1 MTEAQAQVAA
11 GVGLGAMV
19 GFMYGV
25 LIVCYI
31 FRIIAEWK
39 IFTKAGEKGWKTLIP
54 FYNVYIEYKLTS
66 TNKMFVIFLIVT
78 FLAALAG
85 QCPSEGTVAKV
96 LIMIINILVIIFT
109 VRRWS
114 CLSKAFGK
122 GVGYTAGL
130 TFLHPIFIMILGFGK
145 AEYIGNQD
153 KK

>member
-1 MTEAQAQVAA
+1 MENVDAA
-11 GVGLGAMV
+11 SLGAGLIVGLT
-19 GFMYGV
+19 YGI
-25 LIVCYI
+25 LLVCYV
-31 FRIIAEWK
+31 FRIIAEWR

-54 FYNVYIEYKLTS
+54 FYNVYTEYKLTS

-78 FLAALAG
+78 FLAALGG
-85 QCPSEGTVAKV
+85 QCPSQGTLAKV
-96 LIMIINILVIIFT
+96 LIMIINILVIVFS

-122 GVGYTAGL
+122 GTGFTAGL

>member
-1 MTEAQAQVAA
+1 MENVDAA
-11 GVGLGAMV
+11 SLGAGLIVGLT
-19 GFMYGV
+19 YGI
-25 LIVCYI
+25 LLVCYV
-31 FRIIAEWK
+31 FRIIAEWR

-66 TNKMFVIFLIVT
+66 TTKMFVIFLIVT
-78 FLAALAG
+78 FLAALGG
-85 QCPSEGTVAKV
+85 QCTSTGTVAKI
-96 LIMIINILVIIFT
+96 LIFIINVIAIYFT

-122 GVGYTAGL
+122 GSGYTVGL
-130 TFLHPIFIMILGFGK
+130 TFLHPLFIMMLGFGK